1 MKKLFSALIITCLG
15 TILIGLNT
23 KEHNPPLPEAVQ
35 PETSHVEAVQEPIE
49 PVSVPEPIQAVETL
63 VEAPSAPVEQVPVV
77 EQTINQAEANVV
89 LNPVGC
95 ANYRHLVEQ
104 YDWDVSI
111 AMAVM
116 QAESGCNPGAEN
128 WSDSHGSCSGSKGL
142 FQLACF
148 WPGALGYSYESLYD
162 PASNVA
168 MAYQIYKRGDSWRP
182 WGAYTN
188 GSYSRYL

>member
-1 MKKLFSALIITCLG
+1 MKRYLYAVIITCLG
-15 TILIGLNT
+15 AILIGLNT
-23 KEHNPPLPEAVQ
+23 KEHNPPLPEA
-35 PETSHVEAVQEPIE
+35 PTTHVEAVH
-49 PVSVPEPIQAVETL
+49 EPIQPEPSLTPLEPVEAI
-63 VEAPSAPVEQVPVV
+63 VEAPSAPVEQPAV
-77 EQTINQAEANVV
+77 EQTVNQAEANVV

-95 ANYRHLVEQ
+95 ANYRHLVER

-162 PASNVA
+162 PASNVE
-168 MAYQIYKRGDSWRP
+168 MAYKIYKRGNSWNP

-188 GSYSRYL
+188 GSFRRYL